1 MDKERQQMVQ
11 LMGKTVGHVFEEL
24 DIVYRQHPEVQNDK
38 HFHTALALLQGIQCM
53 TWELENEEKPP
64 VGGAADGQTGKSLEN
79 EYPSLF

>member
-1 MDKERQQMVQ
+1 MVQ

-53 TWELENEEKPP
+53 TWELENEEWVKVWRTNTRPYFS
-64 VGGAADGQTGKSLEN
+64 T
-79 EYPSLF
+79 

>member
-1 MDKERQQMVQ
+1 MVQ

-53 TWELENEEKPP
+53 TWELENEEEPEDTEVMK
-64 VGGAADGQTGKSLEN
+64 DDRED
-79 EYPSLF
+79 EWE

>member
-1 MDKERQQMVQ
+1 MDKKRQQMVQ

-38 HFHTALALLQGIQCM
+38 HFHTALALRQGIQCM
-53 TWELENEEKPP
+53 TWELENEEKPST
-64 VGGAADGQTGKSLEN
+64 AATEDGQAGKSLEN

>member
-1 MDKERQQMVQ
+1 MVQ

-53 TWELENEEKPP
+53 TWELENEEKPSTVAP
-64 VGGAADGQTGKSLEN
+64 ADGQTGKSLEN